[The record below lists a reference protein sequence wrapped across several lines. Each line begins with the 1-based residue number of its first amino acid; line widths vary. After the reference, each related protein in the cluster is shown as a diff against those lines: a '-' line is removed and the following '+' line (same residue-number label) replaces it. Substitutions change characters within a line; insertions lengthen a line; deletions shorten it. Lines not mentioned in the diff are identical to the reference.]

1 MRAARAVAAAFTV
14 VCLVVSALSML
25 SSVSVTTC
33 AGSCS
38 TVDCGSPA
46 FPKTLI
52 DFDNPDDAANCA
64 GVPSASVGLYGVLLA
79 GLGLGAVAVAA
90 RRGRLDQSG
99 APPDQGPV
107 TA

>member
-1 MRAARAVAAAFTV
+1 MK
-14 VCLVVSALSML
+14 LHSALCL
-25 SSVSVTTC
+25 AVWLAQCCNAEPIPEPPGPYNV
-33 AGSCS
+33 G
-38 TVDCGSPA
+38 VRR
-46 FPKTLI
+46 LVI